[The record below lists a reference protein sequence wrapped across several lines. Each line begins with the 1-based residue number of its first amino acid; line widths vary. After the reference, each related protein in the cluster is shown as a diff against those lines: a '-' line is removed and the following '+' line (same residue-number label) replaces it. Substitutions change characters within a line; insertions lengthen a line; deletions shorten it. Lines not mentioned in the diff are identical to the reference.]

1 MAGTDERQALAKL
14 GEEYGWTHLV
24 NAERTDTFGKG
35 NIRVRVI
42 WQDHEKINGAV
53 FFEEDMYENYS
64 RELSKVQGWLKR

>member
-1 MAGTDERQALAKL
+1 MTGTDERQALVKL
-14 GEEYGWTHLV
+14 GEEYGWKHLV
-24 NAERTDTFGKG
+24 SAERTDMFGKG

-42 WQDHEKINGAV
+42 WQDSGKINGAV